1 MPARVDLLVFEWASR
16 LLDGGSGLG
25 VVESTLPA
33 DQRQIWAERLERRV
47 SVPSGGAGPSTC
59 YLRYGD
65 QAALLHRF
73 PVRDVHNRWASS
85 TQVLV
90 GPPSV
95 ITMRRAVALRPD
107 RAPQRFG
114 QPADGYPRSWADAS
128 DAAVDLDRQA
138 RLHRGEATVVVAELS
153 RARPHGWAVRA
164 GDIDPR
170 ALLWTV
176 AACLG
181 DMEFSTR
188 ETEITD
194 PELPTLVFVNGP
206 PARSSVGT
214 ARHWV
219 DLGATTDL
227 PARDLAIAGD
237 LVETRTGRRG
247 GTSSRTRDVGT
258 AKVTGPGPAPAA
270 FPLRLLMLAA
280 WWAAVAVLLT
290 VLSAG

>member
-1 MPARVDLLVFEWASR
+1 MPARVDLLVFEWAPR
-16 LLDGGSGLG
+16 LPGGGSGLG

-33 DQRQIWAERLERRV
+33 AQRQVWAERLERRV

-107 RAPQRFG
+107 LVPQRFD

-128 DAAVDLDRQA
+128 DPAGDLDRAA
-138 RLHRGEATVVVAELS
+138 RLHRGTATVMVAELG

-170 ALLWTV
+170 ALLWAV

-188 ETEITD
+188 ETEVTD
-194 PELPTLVFVNGP
+194 PDLPTVVFVDGP

-219 DLGATTDL
+219 DLGAATDL
-227 PARDLAIAGD
+227 PGRDLASAAD
-237 LVETRTGRRG
+237 LVETHTARRG
-247 GTSSRTRDVGT
+247 GTGPRTRDAGAAPT
-258 AKVTGPGPAPAA
+258 A
-270 FPLRLLMLAA
+270 FSLHLLMLAA

-290 VLSAG
+290 VLSGR

>member
-1 MPARVDLLVFEWASR
+1 MPGRVDLLVFEWAPR
-16 LLDGGSGLG
+16 LPGGGSGLG
-25 VVESTLPA
+25 MVESTLPA
-33 DQRQIWAERLERRV
+33 EQRQVWAERLERRV

-73 PVRDVHNRWASS
+73 PVRDAHHRWASS

-107 RAPQRFG
+107 RAPQRFD

-128 DAAVDLDRQA
+128 DLAADLDRQA
-138 RLHRGEATVVVAELS
+138 RLHRREATVVVAELS

-176 AACLG
+176 AACHG
-181 DMEFSTR
+181 DLAFSTW

-194 PELPTLVFVNGP
+194 PELPVLVFVDGP

-214 ARHWV
+214 ARHWI
-219 DLGATTDL
+219 DLGAASDL
-227 PARDLAIAGD
+227 PARDLANAAD
-237 LVETRTGRRG
+237 LVDTHTGRRG
-247 GTSSRTRDVGT
+247 GPKPRTRDIGT
-258 AKVTGPGPAPAA
+258 AKVTVPAPTA
-270 FPLRLLMLAA
+270 FSLHLLMLVV
-280 WWAAVAVLLT
+280 WWAVVAVLLT